1 MNNKQAYNNW
11 AESYDDIVN
20 KTRDLEGIA
29 IRKVLGNTKFRKILE
44 LGCGTGKNTEW
55 LRTKADNVSA
65 VDFSEEMLNKAKE
78 KIKSDN
84 VDFIRFNIKKKWK
97 TSRPKYDLV
106 TCSLVLEHIK
116 DINFVFE
123 QAHRVLKKDGLF
135 YIGELH
141 PEKQFLGSKARFEKG
156 KKTVVLDCYIHIIS
170 DYTRSAII
178 NHFKCLE
185 IRDWYDE
192 DNTTVPR
199 LITFVFEKKY

>member
-1 MNNKQAYNNW
+1 
-11 AESYDDIVN
+11 
-20 KTRDLEGIA
+20 
-29 IRKVLGNTKFRKILE
+29 
-44 LGCGTGKNTEW
+44 
-55 LRTKADNVSA
+55 
-65 VDFSEEMLNKAKE
+65 
-78 KIKSDN
+78 
-84 VDFIRFNIKKKWK
+84 
-97 TSRPKYDLV
+97 LV

-141 PEKQFLGSKARFEKG
+141 PQKQFLGSKARFEKG
-156 KKTVVLDCYIHIIS
+156 KKIVVLDCYIHIIS
-170 DYTRSAII
+170 DYTRSAIK
-178 NHFKCLE
+178 NNFKCLE